1 MPNAALLEWLS
12 KTARMGKGKVVG
24 AQTGGFAVCG
34 FSATL
39 TRDLHIWCRNRLN
52 ESVHKRTVIGL

>member
-1 MPNAALLEWLS
+1 
-12 KTARMGKGKVVG
+12 MGKGKAVG
-24 AQTGGFAVCG
+24 SLTGGFAVCG

-39 TRDLHIWCRNRLN
+39 TRDLHIWCRNRLI